1 MRADCLGSSSCSTVV
16 SVVYSSSV
24 DILRTNHAHRRG
36 TPFLKSAIGRNV
48 DRTPCDNPYHYTTA
62 TPQVDIMAPQVK
74 KAKTAFLYYQA
85 EQLSVIRKELNL
97 GMGDAMTEVRVVRP
111 CAFVG

>member
-1 MRADCLGSSSCSTVV
+1 M
-16 SVVYSSSV
+16 
-24 DILRTNHAHRRG
+24 
-36 TPFLKSAIGRNV
+36 
-48 DRTPCDNPYHYTTA
+48 DRTPCDNPYHYTIA

-97 GMGDAMTEVRVVRP
+97 GMGDAMTEVRILQP
-111 CAFVG
+111 SSLVG